1 MSYEGEKNM
10 KIDRHN
16 YEEYFVLYW
25 DNELTET
32 QKKEVDIFVEQN
44 KDLQDEF
51 RLFGE
56 TRFTPDENIALKEK
70 DSLFNVDHSYI
81 NSSNYTE
88 HLLSYID
95 KELTDEQKAE
105 VEKYVADHPSIQQE
119 FTILQR
125 TILQPDT
132 QIVFPDKSILYRKEE
147 KVSVIRI
154 TWFRVAVAA
163 MLILIAGLVTFRL
176 INSDKKDGTPSI
188 AKQSVPAENKQPE
201 NPSANIVTKQEN
213 VKEQGLKPEN
223 KTTQKS
229 VLKDLPV
236 QNTIAKLKEENK
248 NNLPKEKSALEQQQI
263 AQNTLQDV
271 IDEPVIA
278 EPKKPIN
285 DAIAVAEAE
294 KKNELFEKTN
304 VTENPSPAYTVYN
317 PSADEKENADK
328 GGLKGF
334 LRKATRVFEH
344 RTKMQATTDDD
355 KLLVGMFAV
364 SLK

>member
-1 MSYEGEKNM
+1 MSEEDKNM

-25 DNELTET
+25 DNELTEA
-32 QKKEVDIFVEQN
+32 QKKEVDTFVEQH
-44 KDLQDEF
+44 KDLQEEF

-56 TRFTPDENIALKEK
+56 TRFTPDENIVLKEK
-70 DSLFNVDHSYI
+70 DFLFNADHTYI
-81 NSSNYTE
+81 NSSDYTE

-95 KELTDEQKAE
+95 NELTGDQKAE
-105 VEKYVADHPSIQQE
+105 VEKYIANHPAVQQE
-119 FTILQR
+119 LSILQK
-125 TILQPDT
+125 TKLQPDT
-132 QIVFPDKSILYRKEE
+132 SVIFPDKSILYRTEE
-147 KVSVIRI
+147 KVSVIRM

-176 INSDKKDGTPSI
+176 INPDKKDGTPSI
-188 AKQSVPAENKQPE
+188 AKQSVPTENKQPE
-201 NPSANIVTKQEN
+201 NSSPTIIAKQETA
-213 VKEQGLKPEN
+213 KEQELKPEI
-223 KTTQKS
+223 KTSQKS
-229 VLKDLPV
+229 VSKNLAV
-236 QNTIAKLKEENK
+236 QNTIAKLKEDNK
-248 NNLPKEKSALEQQQI
+248 NNLPKEKRVIEQQQI
-263 AQNTLQDV
+263 AQNTLPTV
-271 IDEPVIA
+271 MDEPVII
-278 EPKKPIN
+278 EPKKSIN
-285 DAIAVAEAE
+285 DAVVVADDE

-304 VTENPSPAYTVYN
+304 VTERPSSAYTVYN
-317 PSADEKENADK
+317 PSVDQKENAGK